1 MILEQDTNVLIVLL
15 ECIINS
21 YTRHYSLIVLLEY
34 IDLSSLFES
43 MNE

>member
-1 MILEQDTNVLIVLL
+1 MILEQDINVLIVQLD
-15 ECIINS
+15 S

-43 MNE
+43 MNK